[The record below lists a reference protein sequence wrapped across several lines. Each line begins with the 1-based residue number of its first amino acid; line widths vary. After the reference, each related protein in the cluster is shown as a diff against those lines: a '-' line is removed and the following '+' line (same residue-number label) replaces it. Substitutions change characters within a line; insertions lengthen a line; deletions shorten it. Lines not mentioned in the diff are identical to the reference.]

1 MKALVTGATGLVGR
15 AIVDALLAQ
24 GHSVQALV
32 RPTARVDDLMLRG
45 VNLIIGDLNNEE
57 SLRQATRGVDVVFHC
72 AALLGFGA
80 SEADMEWVN
89 VVGTELVL
97 VASRA
102 ARVRRFVHLSSVAVY
117 GPHEP
122 PIHEDAALQ
131 PTSIYGRTKLAA
143 EEAVWQAG
151 REGLPV
157 TVLRPSVIYGPG
169 DRYFLPALLKVMR
182 LPVIPL
188 PDDGDTLVELV
199 YVSDVAD
206 AALLAASRQAAI
218 GQAYNLTDGRS
229 TTLRDV
235 VETFGLL
242 TGYAPRIVDISAERL
257 QYIASLAHEALAP
270 VNPRL
275 AYVLGSNMV
284 ANLGR
289 DTHYDLRKAERDL
302 GYAPRVGLYEG
313 LRRALVADA
322 PGVLR
327 GGNPNFPLAI
337 GGLLVLAGLVGGVLL
352 RRAFRRPRRA
362 AMN

>member
-1 MKALVTGATGLVGR
+1 MKALVTGATGLVGG

-32 RPTARVDDLMLRG
+32 RPTARVDGLILRG

-57 SLRQATRGVDVVFHC
+57 SLRQAVQGVDVVFHC

-89 VVGTELVL
+89 VVGTELAL
-97 VASRA
+97 AASRA
-102 ARVRRFVHLSSVAVY
+102 ARVSRFVHLSSVAVY
-117 GPHEP
+117 GSHDP
-122 PIHEDAALQ
+122 PIGEDAATR

-143 EEAVWQAG
+143 EEAVWQAE

-157 TVLRPSVIYGPG
+157 TILRPAVIYGPG
-169 DRYFLPALLKVMR
+169 DRYFLPALLKAMR
-182 LPVIPL
+182 LPVVPL
-188 PDDGDTLVELV
+188 PDGGDALVELV

-206 AALLAASRQAAI
+206 AALQAATRTAAV
-218 GQAYNLTDGRS
+218 GQAYNLTDGRP
-229 TTLRDV
+229 TTVRDI

-242 TGYAPRIVDISAERL
+242 TGYAPRIMDISAARL
-257 QYIASLAHEALAP
+257 QHIASLAHEAVAP
-270 VNPRL
+270 INPRL
-275 AYVLGSNMV
+275 AYVFGSDVV

-289 DTHYDLRKAERDL
+289 DTHYDLRKAEREL

-313 LRRALVADA
+313 LRRALAADA
-322 PGVLR
+322 PDALR
-327 GGNPNFPLAI
+327 GANPNFPLAV
-337 GGLLVLAGLVGGVLL
+337 GGLLVLAGLIGSVWL
-352 RRAFRRPRRA
+352 RRVFRRPRGA